1 MDSKVPK
8 YEIIENDII
17 DKINNG
23 IYTPNAPLPTEA
35 ELAKAYD
42 CSRVT
47 VRQALSNLAYKGFIT
62 KTQGSGS
69 FVKKTKAM
77 FKSPEIKSFSE
88 DMLEMGK
95 KPHSIV
101 YSFNVTD
108 AGSTIAKL
116 LNIDPKDKI
125 YYFERTRF
133 ADDNAVL
140 FEKTFMAVDLHP
152 ELSMKVLLGSKYQY
166 AQSHGLIIDY
176 ASQNIAPIFP
186 PEYIANELKVSVKT
200 PILRVSNTTYLTD
213 GTVFDYSELYMH
225 PELYQLNIIKKR

>member
-1 MDSKVPK
+1 
-8 YEIIENDII
+8 
-17 DKINNG
+17 
-23 IYTPNAPLPTEA
+23 
-35 ELAKAYD
+35 
-42 CSRVT
+42 
-47 VRQALSNLAYKGFIT
+47 
-62 KTQGSGS
+62 
-69 FVKKTKAM
+69 M

-152 ELSMKVLLGSKYQY
+152 
-166 AQSHGLIIDY
+166 
-176 ASQNIAPIFP
+176 
-186 PEYIANELKVSVKT
+186 
-200 PILRVSNTTYLTD
+200 
-213 GTVFDYSELYMH
+213 
-225 PELYQLNIIKKR
+225 